1 MEQIIKA
8 KKILVRA
15 PNWVGDVV
23 MATPAF
29 RCIRENF
36 ADSHIT
42 LLIKRNLRGIIDGS
56 PWFDEVIEL
65 EPKAGKSKNGFLFPG
80 KVCGGNTKEYVGLIR
95 KLRRE
100 RFDLAFLFPNSF
112 SSALMVWLGGVKRRI
127 GYKRDARS
135 FLLTDGIERA
145 SEKGKFLPTYM
156 GDYYLTLCSQ
166 LGCKVTSGKPE
177 LFISGECEG
186 KAEELLKKYNIDKK
200 PYILMNPGAS
210 YGSSKLWTAE
220 GFARTAD
227 LLKKV
232 VDCNIV
238 LTSGPGE
245 TGLADEIEKHSKSG
259 LINLSRASISLDV
272 FKVIVER
279 CMLLIALDSGPRH
292 FAVALNRSVVVLMG
306 PNDPRYTESRYETG
320 KVIREDI
327 ECSPCQLKT
336 CPTDRR
342 CMIMITPEKV
352 VQTCIAVLG
361 LQKNEQN
368 KTTTKSHH

>member
-1 MEQIIKA
+1 MEQLNRA

-65 EPKAGKSKNGFLFPG
+65 EPEAGKSKNGFVFPW
-80 KVCGGNTKEYVGLIR
+80 KVCSGDTKAYLSLIHKIR
-95 KLRRE
+95 IEK
-100 RFDLAFLFPNSF
+100 FDLGFLFPNSF
-112 SSALMVWLGGVKRRI
+112 SSSLMIWLGGVKRRV

-135 FLLTDGIERA
+135 FLLTDSIERV
-145 SEKGKFLPTYM
+145 SGNGKFLPTYM
-156 GDYYLTLCSQ
+156 GDYYLKLCSQ
-166 LGCKVTSGKPE
+166 LGCRIASGKPE
-177 LFISGECEG
+177 LFISEECEWTA
-186 KAEELLKKYNIDKK
+186 KELLKRYNIDKK

-227 LLKKV
+227 LLKGV
-232 VDCNIV
+232 IDCNIV

-245 TGLADEIEKHSKSG
+245 TDLADEIEKHSKSG
-259 LINLSRASISLDV
+259 LINLSRASISLDI

-292 FAVALNRSVVVLMG
+292 YAVALNRPVVVLMG
-306 PNDPRYTESRYETG
+306 PNNPMYTESGYETG

-336 CPTDRR
+336 CPADRR
-342 CMIMITPEKV
+342 CMTMITPEKV
-352 VQTCIAVLG
+352 VKTCIEVLS
-361 LQKNEQN
+361 LQKNEHGN
-368 KTTTKSHH
+368 ATTKSFH

>member
-36 ADSHIT
+36 PDSHIT
-42 LLIKRNLRGIIDGS
+42 LLIKRNLRGVIDGS
-56 PWFDEVIEL
+56 PWFDEIIEL
-65 EPKAGKSKNGFLFPG
+65 EPKVGKSKNGFVFPG
-80 KVCGGNTKEYVGLIR
+80 KVFSGNTTEYLGFIKKTR
-95 KLRRE
+95 AE
-100 RFDLAFLFPNSF
+100 GFDLGFLFPNSF
-112 SSALMVWLGGVKRRI
+112 SSALMAWLGGVKRRI

-135 FLLTDGIERA
+135 FLLTDGIDRP
-145 SEKGKFLPTYM
+145 SKNGKFLPTYM
-156 GDYYLTLCSQ
+156 GDYYLKLCSK
-166 LGCKVTSGKPE
+166 LGCKITSGKPK
-177 LFISGECEG
+177 LFISGECED
-186 KAEELLKKYNIDKK
+186 KANEILKKYDIDKK
-200 PYILMNPGAS
+200 PFILLNPGAS

-227 LLKKV
+227 LLKEA

-238 LTSGPGE
+238 LTCGPGE
-245 TGLADEIEKHSKSG
+245 IGLADEIEKHSKSG
-259 LINLSRASISLDV
+259 LINLSHASISLDV
-272 FKVIVER
+272 FKVIVQR

-292 FAVALNRSVVVLMG
+292 YAVALNRPVVVLMG
-306 PNDPRYTESRYETG
+306 PNNPKYTESEYETG

-342 CMIMITPEKV
+342 CMTMITPEKV
-352 VQTCIAVLG
+352 LQTCIDVLG
-361 LQKNEQN
+361 LQRN
-368 KTTTKSHH
+368 

>member
-1 MEQIIKA
+1 MEQIIIA
-8 KKILVRA
+8 RKILVRA

-36 ADSHIT
+36 PDSHIT
-42 LLIKRNLRGIIDGS
+42 LLIKKNLRGVVDGS

-65 EPKAGKSKNGFLFPG
+65 EPKAGKGKNGFAFPG
-80 KVCGGNTKEYVGLIR
+80 TVFSGNTKEYLGLISKIR
-95 KLRRE
+95 AE
-100 RFDLAFLFPNSF
+100 GFDLGFLFPNSF
-112 SSALMVWLGGVKRRI
+112 SSALMVWLGGVRRRI
-127 GYKRDARS
+127 GYQRDARS
-135 FLLTDGIERA
+135 LLLTDGIERP
-145 SEKGKFLPTYM
+145 SENGKFLPTYM
-156 GDYYLTLCSQ
+156 GDYYLKLCTQ
-166 LGCKVTSGKPE
+166 LGCEISSGKPE
-177 LFISGECEG
+177 LFISGECEN
-186 KAEELLKKYNIDKK
+186 KANELLKKYDIYNK
-200 PYILMNPGAS
+200 PFILMNPGAS

-227 LLKKV
+227 LLKGV
-232 VDCNIV
+232 IDCNIV

-272 FKVIVER
+272 FKVIVKR

-292 FAVALNRSVVVLMG
+292 YAVALNRPVVVLMG
-306 PNDPRYTESRYETG
+306 PNDPKYTESEFETG
-320 KVIREDI
+320 KVIREDT

-342 CMIMITPEKV
+342 CMTSITPEKV
-352 VQTCIAVLG
+352 VQTCIDILG
-361 LQKNEQN
+361 HREDDQN
-368 KTTTKSHH
+368 KATTKSLH

>member
-1 MEQIIKA
+1 MEQIIRS

-29 RCIRENF
+29 RCIRTNF

-42 LLIKRNLRGIIDGS
+42 LLIKKNLRGIIDGS

-65 EPKAGKSKNGFLFPG
+65 EPKAGKSKNGFVFPG
-80 KVCGGNTKEYVGLIR
+80 KVCSGNTKEYVGLIR

-112 SSALMVWLGGVKRRI
+112 SSALMVWLGGVRRRI
-127 GYKRDARS
+127 GYSRDARS
-135 FLLTDGIERA
+135 LLLTDSIERL
-145 SEKGKFLPTYM
+145 SENGKFLPTYM
-156 GDYYLTLCSQ
+156 GDYYLKLCSQ
-166 LGCKVTSGKPE
+166 LGCRITSGKPE
-177 LFISGECEG
+177 LFISGECEE
-186 KAEELLKKYNIDKK
+186 KARELLKKYNIDKK

-227 LLKKV
+227 LLKGV
-232 VDCNIV
+232 IDCNV
-238 LTSGPGE
+238 LLTSGPGE

-292 FAVALNRSVVVLMG
+292 YAVALNRPVVVLMG
-306 PNDPRYTESRYETG
+306 PNNPGYTESGYETG

-342 CMIMITPEKV
+342 CMTMITPEKV
-352 VQTCIAVLG
+352 VQTCIEVLG
-361 LQKNEQN
+361 LQKNEQS
-368 KTTTKSHH
+368 KATTKSLH

>member
-29 RCIRENF
+29 RCIRENY

-65 EPKAGKSKNGFLFPG
+65 EPKAGKSKNGFLFPR
-80 KVCGGNTKEYVGLIR
+80 KICSSNTKEYLGLINKIR
-95 KLRRE
+95 TEK
-100 RFDLAFLFPNSF
+100 FDLGFLFPNSF
-112 SSALMVWLGGVKRRI
+112 SSALVVWLGGVKRRI

-135 FLLTDGIERA
+135 FLLTDGIERQ
-145 SEKGKFLPTYM
+145 SENGKFLPTYM
-156 GDYYLTLCSQ
+156 GDYYLKLCSH
-166 LGCKVTSGKPE
+166 LGCKITSGKPE

-186 KAEELLKKYNIDKK
+186 KANALLKKYNIDKK
-200 PYILMNPGAS
+200 PFILMNPGAS

-227 LLKKV
+227 LLKGV

-245 TGLADEIEKHSKSG
+245 TELADEIEKYSKSG
-259 LINLSRASISLDV
+259 LINLSRASISLDI
-272 FKVIVER
+272 FKVIVKR

-292 FAVALNRSVVVLMG
+292 YAVALNR
-306 PNDPRYTESRYETG
+306 
-320 KVIREDI
+320 
-327 ECSPCQLKT
+327 
-336 CPTDRR
+336 
-342 CMIMITPEKV
+342 
-352 VQTCIAVLG
+352 
-361 LQKNEQN
+361 
-368 KTTTKSHH
+368 

>member
-8 KKILVRA
+8 KKVLVRA

-29 RCIRENF
+29 RCIRENY
-36 ADSHIT
+36 AESHIT
-42 LLIKRNLRGIIDGS
+42 LLIKGNLRGIIDNS

-65 EPKAGKSKNGFLFPG
+65 ETGKAKSINELSSSQKVSSNSTKDFLR
-80 KVCGGNTKEYVGLIR
+80 LIYR
-95 KLRRE
+95 LRQE
-100 RFDLAFLFPNSF
+100 KFDLGFLFPNSF
-112 SSALMVWLGGVKRRI
+112 SSALMFRLGAVTRRI
-127 GYKRDARS
+127 GYKRDART
-135 FLLTDGIERA
+135 FLLTDRIERLR
-145 SEKGKFLPTYM
+145 ENGKFLPTYM
-156 GDYYLTLCSQ
+156 GDYYLKLCTH
-166 LGCKVTSGKPE
+166 LGCKITSGKPE
-177 LFISGECEG
+177 LFISRECEG
-186 KAEELLKKYNIDKK
+186 KANELLKEYNIEKK
-200 PYILMNPGAS
+200 PFILINPGAS

-227 LLKKV
+227 LLKEV
-232 VDCNIV
+232 VDCNVV

-245 TGLADEIEKHSKSG
+245 TGLADEIEKHSRKG

-272 FKVIVER
+272 FKVIVKQ

-292 FAVALNRSVVVLMG
+292 YAVALNRPVVVLMG
-306 PNDPRYTESRYETG
+306 PNDPRYTESEYETG

-342 CMIMITPEKV
+342 CMTMITPEKV
-352 VQTCIAVLG
+352 VQTCIDVLG
-361 LQKNEQN
+361 LQENEQN
-368 KTTTKSHH
+368 KETTKSLH